1 MATIP
6 GFFEGTGMPDPGW
19 WEALWSDPA
28 NVLVRAGIVPGMAVI
43 DLCCGDG
50 WFTLPMARIARH
62 VFAVDIDRSLLD
74 IARARLL
81 EAGIENVDLIEAN
94 AYDIDKLA
102 KMRTDFVFM
111 ANAFHGVPDPP
122 RLARAVAAVLAPR
135 GKFAAINWH
144 RRPREETVVLGI
156 PRGPETAL
164 RISPEETI
172 AAVEAGGLR
181 AVKVVE
187 IPPYH
192 YAAIFENSP

>member
-1 MATIP
+1 
-6 GFFEGTGMPDPGW
+6 MPDPGW
-19 WEALWSDPA
+19 WEALWPDPA
-28 NVLVRAGIVPGMAVI
+28 NVLMRAGIEPGMTVI

-62 VFAVDIDRSLLD
+62 VFAIDIDRSLLD
-74 IARARLL
+74 VARARLS

-94 AYDIDKLA
+94 AYDIDKLP
-102 KMRTDFVFM
+102 KMRADYVFM

-122 RLARAVAAVLAPR
+122 RLARGVAAVLVPR
-135 GKFAAINWH
+135 GKFAVINWH
-144 RRPREETVVLGI
+144 RRPREETVVLGV

-181 AVKVVE
+181 AVNVVE

-192 YAAIFENSP
+192 YAAIFETST